1 MSDTS
6 DTVMLQPNEKTQGF
20 LGQIMGSI
28 AGAMML
34 RLCAIGDE
42 LGLFKDLAANGPA
55 TSEELAARTG
65 LNERYVRE
73 WIYGIAATG
82 TLDFDKSSRR
92 VSMCDEFVAVLAD
105 EAGPLFQGGLF
116 RQMTGLMKPYAQI
129 LDAFKNGGGVDY
141 ADYDDDWWSGL
152 ERSTCVRYRN
162 LLVSQWLPEMPDVA
176 EKLANGG
183 SFADFGCGAGG
194 STIELAKAF
203 PDATFYGFDLFA
215 PNVDKARANAEAE
228 GVGDRVT
235 FEVADLENQPEAS
248 YDVVATFDVIHD
260 MADPM
265 AGLKSLRRVVKDDGI
280 FVLMEIA
287 CEEDPADNAGPMAVL
302 KLGASIH
309 FCMTTSLAQGGL
321 GLGTVGLPEGKVKE
335 FTKEAGF
342 SSVRRLP
349 IEHPLNVLYE
359 IRP

>member
-1 MSDTS
+1 MAEAA
-6 DTVMLQPNEKTQGF
+6 MMQPNEKTQGF
-20 LGQIMGSI
+20 LGQVLGSV
-28 AGAMML
+28 AGAMMM
-34 RLCAIGDE
+34 RLCAMGDE
-42 LGLFKDLAANGPA
+42 LGLFKELAKNGPA
-55 TSEELAARTG
+55 TSEQLAARTG
-65 LNERYVRE
+65 LNERYLRE
-73 WIYGIAATG
+73 WIYGVAATG
-82 TLDFDKSSRR
+82 ALEFDKTSRE
-92 VSMCDEFVAVLAD
+92 VSICDEYIPVLAD
-105 EAGPLFQGGLF
+105 ETGPLFQGALF
-116 RQMTGLMKPYAQI
+116 RQMTGLLKPYPHI
-129 LDAFKNGGGVDY
+129 LEAFRNGGGVDY
-141 ADYDDDWWSGL
+141 SEYDADWWDGL

-176 EKLANGG
+176 EKLAQGG
-183 SFADFGCGAGG
+183 RFADFGCGAGG

-203 PDATFYGFDLFA
+203 PDATFFGFDLYA
-215 PNVDKARANAEAE
+215 PNIDKARANAEAE

-235 FEVADLENQPEAS
+235 FEVADLAKQPDAS
-248 YDVVATFDVIHD
+248 YDVVSTLDVIHD

-287 CEEDPADNAGPMAVL
+287 CEEDPADNVGPMAVV

-321 GLGTVGLPEGKVKE
+321 GLGTVGLPEGKVRE